1 MINLILPFCILHYS
15 PSFVVSFFMLACVFI
30 CVFGAFL
37 FELPFPSLSHIFF
50 SLFFLGGG
58 GGCLISTHQFI
69 SSSPFISLLSS
80 PPSPAPISSL
90 WMPFLPLPAPPVHT
104 HTPVE
109 ETWHGY
115 IKAGW
120 SLFQTGRAQLVSCVI
135 ANANALAQ
143 EHWLFSQFF
152 CWRIYMKNIK
162 RLCGLSDPDHFQQQ
176 SHESTRGSLR
186 QIILLHPYFEFSGR
200 WKFNRKTIYLQ
211 AFPRWWFQQLHAEGS
226 TLCGPAAQ
234 LAWPSFL
241 SCVPYLKWEEKKTW
255 SWENTAVWFQ
265 QKLEE

>member
-1 MINLILPFCILHYS
+1 MNAI
-15 PSFVVSFFMLACVFI
+15 
-30 CVFGAFL
+30 
-37 FELPFPSLSHIFF
+37 
-50 SLFFLGGG
+50 
-58 GGCLISTHQFI
+58 
-69 SSSPFISLLSS
+69 S
-80 PPSPAPISSL
+80 PPSCPSCS
-90 WMPFLPLPAPPVHT
+90 HT
-104 HTPVE
+104 HT
-109 ETWHGY
+109 
-115 IKAGW
+115 
-120 SLFQTGRAQLVSCVI
+120 SGRDMAWVHQGRMELVPNWQGTACFMCVI
-135 ANANALAQ
+135 ANANALSQ

-152 CWRIYMKNIK
+152 CWRTYMKNIK
-162 RLCGLSDPDHFQQQ
+162 RLCGLLDPDHFQQQ

-200 WKFNRKTIYLQ
+200 WKFNRNTIYLQ

-241 SCVPYLKWEEKKTW
+241 SCLPYLKWEEKKTW